1 LLFEKEEGRRKK
13 EEGRRRRF
21 IYVDTDKA
29 RLKKEASIPQNNAV
43 RICQEL
49 VQRSLGVQIYPLKMI
64 ISKGCLIE
72 AINSE

>member
-1 LLFEKEEGRRKK
+1 M
-13 EEGRRRRF
+13 
-21 IYVDTDKA
+21 DTDKA